1 MLKIE
6 NSFALLSDEELV
18 ERMTVPDV
26 DEKLHEYFFYVK
38 CAPILKYLS
47 KKLYGSCDITI
58 LTGELYEFIA
68 SNDWAVLRK
77 WEKRNEASLFS
88 YIARCATNYF
98 INKENS
104 EKKRQDKET
113 LTSTPGIIEQISS
126 FTEENEDESLPIWK
140 AYNMLN
146 ERDREV
152 LRLLVIEGFQMLTVA
167 KELWKYVDSKQDISE
182 LSPKRIQGTI
192 SMIKHRAQLAL
203 LEIVRFLESEAT

>member
-18 ERMTVPDV
+18 ERMTAPDV

-68 SNDWAVLRK
+68 SNDWAVIRN
-77 WEKRNEASLFS
+77 WEMRNEASLFS

-140 AYNMLN
+140 AYDMLN

-203 LEIVRFLESEAT
+203 LENLEKLSRN

>member
-18 ERMTVPDV
+18 ERMTAPDV

-113 LTSTPGIIEQISS
+113 LTSSPGIIEQISS
-126 FTEENEDESLPIWK
+126 FTEESEDESLPIWK

-203 LEIVRFLESEAT
+203 LENLEKLSRN

>member
-18 ERMTVPDV
+18 ERMTAPDV

-88 YIARCATNYF
+88 YIARCITNYF

-113 LTSTPGIIEQISS
+113 LTSAPGIIEQISS
-126 FTEENEDESLPIWK
+126 FTEESEDESLPIWK
-140 AYNMLN
+140 AYDMLN

-167 KELWKYVDSKQDISE
+167 KEIWKYVDSKQDISE

-203 LEIVRFLESEAT
+203 LENLEKLSRS

>member
-6 NSFALLSDEELV
+6 KSFALLSDEEFV
-18 ERMTVPDV
+18 ERMTAHDV

-113 LTSTPGIIEQISS
+113 LTSAPGIIEQISS
-126 FTEENEDESLPIWK
+126 FTEESEDESLPIWK

-203 LEIVRFLESEAT
+203 LENLEKLSRS

>member
-88 YIARCATNYF
+88 YIARCATNYL

-140 AYNMLN
+140 AYDMLN

-167 KELWKYVDSKQDISE
+167 KEIWKYVDSKQDISE

-203 LEIVRFLESEAT
+203 LENLEKLSRS

>member
-6 NSFALLSDEELV
+6 KSFALLSDEEFV
-18 ERMTVPDV
+18 ERMTAHDV

-113 LTSTPGIIEQISS
+113 QTSAPGIIEQISS
-126 FTEENEDESLPIWK
+126 FTEESEDESLPIWK

-203 LEIVRFLESEAT
+203 LENLEKLSRS

>member
-113 LTSTPGIIEQISS
+113 PTSTPGIIEQISS

-203 LEIVRFLESEAT
+203 LENLEKLNRN

>member
-18 ERMTVPDV
+18 ERMTAPDV

-68 SNDWAVLRK
+68 SNDWAVIRK

-104 EKKRQDKET
+104 EKKRQEKET
-113 LTSTPGIIEQISS
+113 LTSAPGLIEQISS
-126 FTEENEDESLPIWK
+126 FTEESEDESLPIWK

-203 LEIVRFLESEAT
+203 LENLEKLSRS

>member
-18 ERMTVPDV
+18 ERMTAPDV

-113 LTSTPGIIEQISS
+113 LTSSPGIIEQISS
-126 FTEENEDESLPIWK
+126 FTEESEDESLPIWK

-203 LEIVRFLESEAT
+203 LENLEKLSRS

>member
-18 ERMTVPDV
+18 ERMTAPDV

-140 AYNMLN
+140 AYDMLN

-203 LEIVRFLESEAT
+203 LDNLEKLSRN

>member
-18 ERMTVPDV
+18 ERMTAPDV

-140 AYNMLN
+140 AYDMLN

-203 LEIVRFLESEAT
+203 LENLEKLNRN

>member
-6 NSFALLSDEELV
+6 KSFALLSDEEFV
-18 ERMTVPDV
+18 ERMTAHDV

-77 WEKRNEASLFS
+77 WEKRNQASLFS

-113 LTSTPGIIEQISS
+113 LTSSPGIIEQISS
-126 FTEENEDESLPIWK
+126 FTEESEDESLPIWK

-203 LEIVRFLESEAT
+203 LENLEKLSRS

>member
-18 ERMTVPDV
+18 ERMTAPDV

-47 KKLYGSCDITI
+47 KKFYGSCDITI

-88 YIARCATNYF
+88 YIARCITNYF

-113 LTSTPGIIEQISS
+113 LTSAPGIIEQISS
-126 FTEENEDESLPIWK
+126 FTEESEDESLPIWK
-140 AYNMLN
+140 AYDMLN

-167 KELWKYVDSKQDISE
+167 KEIWKYVDSKQDISE

-203 LEIVRFLESEAT
+203 LENLEKLSRN

>member
-6 NSFALLSDEELV
+6 KSFALLSDEELV
-18 ERMTVPDV
+18 ERMTAPDV

-68 SNDWAVLRK
+68 SNDWAVIRK

-140 AYNMLN
+140 AYDMLN

-152 LRLLVIEGFQMLTVA
+152 LRLLVIEGFQMLTGA

-203 LEIVRFLESEAT
+203 LENLEKLSRN

>member
-18 ERMTVPDV
+18 ERMTAPDV

-47 KKLYGSCDITI
+47 KKFYGSCDITI
-58 LTGELYEFIA
+58 FTGELYEFIA

-88 YIARCATNYF
+88 YIARCVTNYF

-203 LEIVRFLESEAT
+203 LENLEKLSRS

>member
-18 ERMTVPDV
+18 ERMTAPDV

-167 KELWKYVDSKQDISE
+167 KEIWKYVDSKQDISE
-182 LSPKRIQGTI
+182 LSPKRIQGII

-203 LEIVRFLESEAT
+203 LENLEKLSRS

>member
-18 ERMTVPDV
+18 ERMTAPDV

-47 KKLYGSCDITI
+47 KKFYGSCDITI

-88 YIARCATNYF
+88 YIARCVTNYF

-203 LEIVRFLESEAT
+203 LENLEKLSRS

>member
-18 ERMTVPDV
+18 ERMTAPDV

-126 FTEENEDESLPIWK
+126 YTEENEDESLPIWK
-140 AYNMLN
+140 AYDMLN

-167 KELWKYVDSKQDISE
+167 KEIWKYVDSKQDISE

-203 LEIVRFLESEAT
+203 LENLEKLSRS

>member
-18 ERMTVPDV
+18 ERMTAPDV

-68 SNDWAVLRK
+68 SNDWAVIRK

-203 LEIVRFLESEAT
+203 LENLEKLSRN

>member
-38 CAPILKYLS
+38 CAPILKNLS

-203 LEIVRFLESEAT
+203 LENLEKLNRN

>member
-6 NSFALLSDEELV
+6 KSFALLSDEELV
-18 ERMTVPDV
+18 ERMTASDI

-126 FTEENEDESLPIWK
+126 FSEENEDESLPIWK

-203 LEIVRFLESEAT
+203 LENLEKLSRS

>member
-18 ERMTVPDV
+18 ERMTAPDV

-88 YIARCATNYF
+88 YIARCVTNYF

-203 LEIVRFLESEAT
+203 LENLEKLSRS

>member
-6 NSFALLSDEELV
+6 NSFALLSDEELI

-126 FTEENEDESLPIWK
+126 FTEESEDESLPIWK
-140 AYNMLN
+140 AYDMLN

-167 KELWKYVDSKQDISE
+167 KEIWKYVDSKQDISE

-203 LEIVRFLESEAT
+203 LENLEKLSRS

>member
-1 MLKIE
+1 MLRIE

-18 ERMTVPDV
+18 ERMTLPDA
-26 DEKLHEYFFYVK
+26 DEKLREYFFYVK
-38 CAPILKYLS
+38 CAPFLRYIS
-47 KKLYGSCDITI
+47 RKLYGSCDTTI
-58 LTGELYEFIA
+58 ITGELYEFIA

-77 WEKRNEASLFS
+77 WEKRNEASLSS

-104 EKKRQDKET
+104 ERKRQEKET
-113 LTSTPGIIEQISS
+113 PTSTPGIIELLSS
-126 FTEENEDESLPIWK
+126 FTEESEDDSLPIWQ

-152 LRLLVIEGFQMLTVA
+152 LRLLVIEEFQMLAVA
-167 KELWKYVDSKQDISE
+167 KELWKYVDSKQDISQ
-182 LSPKRIQGTI
+182 LTPKRIQGTI

-203 LEIVRFLESEAT
+203 LENLEKLSKT

>member
-18 ERMTVPDV
+18 ERMTAPDV

-68 SNDWAVLRK
+68 SNDWAVIRK

-126 FTEENEDESLPIWK
+126 FTEESEDESLPIWK
-140 AYNMLN
+140 AYDMLN

-167 KELWKYVDSKQDISE
+167 KEIWKYVDSKQDLSE

-203 LEIVRFLESEAT
+203 LENLEKLSRS

>member
-18 ERMTVPDV
+18 ERMTAPDV

-47 KKLYGSCDITI
+47 KKFYGSCDITI

-68 SNDWAVLRK
+68 SNDWAVIRK

-88 YIARCATNYF
+88 YIARCVTNYF

-113 LTSTPGIIEQISS
+113 LTSAPGIIEQISS
-126 FTEENEDESLPIWK
+126 FTEESEDESLPIWK
-140 AYNMLN
+140 AYDMLN

-167 KELWKYVDSKQDISE
+167 KEIWKYVDSKQDISE

-203 LEIVRFLESEAT
+203 LENLEKLSRS

>member
-6 NSFALLSDEELV
+6 KSFALLSDEEFV
-18 ERMTVPDV
+18 ERMTAHDV

-77 WEKRNEASLFS
+77 WKKRNEASLFS

-113 LTSTPGIIEQISS
+113 LTSAPGIIEQISS
-126 FTEENEDESLPIWK
+126 FTEESEDESLPIWK

-167 KELWKYVDSKQDISE
+167 KELWKYVDSKQDISK

-203 LEIVRFLESEAT
+203 LENLEKLSRS

>member
-6 NSFALLSDEELV
+6 KSFALLSDEEFV
-18 ERMTVPDV
+18 ERMTAHDV

-68 SNDWAVLRK
+68 SNDWAVIRK

-88 YIARCATNYF
+88 YIERCATNYF

-140 AYNMLN
+140 AYDMLN

-203 LEIVRFLESEAT
+203 LENLEKLSRS

>member
-18 ERMTVPDV
+18 ERMTAHDV

-68 SNDWAVLRK
+68 SNDWAVIRK

-140 AYNMLN
+140 AYDMLN

-203 LEIVRFLESEAT
+203 LENLEKLSRN

>member
-18 ERMTVPDV
+18 ERMTAPDV

-88 YIARCATNYF
+88 YIARCVTNYF

-126 FTEENEDESLPIWK
+126 FTEESEDESLPIWK
-140 AYNMLN
+140 AYDMLN

-167 KELWKYVDSKQDISE
+167 KEIWKYVDSKQDISE

-203 LEIVRFLESEAT
+203 LENLEKLSRS

>member
-18 ERMTVPDV
+18 ERMTAPDV

-68 SNDWAVLRK
+68 SNDWAALRK

-167 KELWKYVDSKQDISE
+167 KEIWKYVDSKQDISE

-203 LEIVRFLESEAT
+203 LENLEKLSRS

>member
-6 NSFALLSDEELV
+6 NSFALLSDEELI

-113 LTSTPGIIEQISS
+113 PTSTPGIIEQISS

-203 LEIVRFLESEAT
+203 LENLEKLSRS

>member
-6 NSFALLSDEELV
+6 KSFALLSDEEFV
-18 ERMTVPDV
+18 ERMTAHDV

-113 LTSTPGIIEQISS
+113 LTSSPGIIEQISS
-126 FTEENEDESLPIWK
+126 FTEESEDESLPIWK

-203 LEIVRFLESEAT
+203 LENLEKLSRS

>member
-18 ERMTVPDV
+18 ERMTAPDV

-68 SNDWAVLRK
+68 SNDWAVIRK

-88 YIARCATNYF
+88 YIARCATNHF

-140 AYNMLN
+140 AYDMLN

-203 LEIVRFLESEAT
+203 LENLEKLSRN

>member
-18 ERMTVPDV
+18 ERMTAPDV

-88 YIARCATNYF
+88 YIARCVTNYF

-113 LTSTPGIIEQISS
+113 LTSAPGIIEQISS

-140 AYNMLN
+140 AYDMLN

-167 KELWKYVDSKQDISE
+167 KEIWKYVDSKQDISE

-203 LEIVRFLESEAT
+203 LENLEKLSRS